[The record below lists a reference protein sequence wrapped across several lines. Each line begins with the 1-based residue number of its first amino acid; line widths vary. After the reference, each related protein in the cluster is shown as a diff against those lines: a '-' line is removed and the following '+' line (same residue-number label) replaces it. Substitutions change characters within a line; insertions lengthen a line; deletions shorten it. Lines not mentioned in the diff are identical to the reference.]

1 MSLEHPVRPEK
12 DVLKKKKKMIA
23 HHRDAGAT
31 LKGVSLAKAEA
42 I

>member
-12 DVLKKKKKMIA
+12 DVLKKKKMIA

>member
-1 MSLEHPVRPEK
+1 MSVEHLVRPEK
-12 DVLKKKKKMIA
+12 EVLKKKMIA

-42 I
+42 T